1 MRVSVKGGN
10 KNLSKT
16 VVTGE
21 YADLAKKT
29 PTKPILGRENMM
41 SNTQVKAEQKES
53 VSEVIA
59 DKNEIRDTRR
69 EVRSAISIDPD
80 FKTIDKKFSEL
91 AEEIKMRILTKSER
105 EGIMNSLTSLAKLF
119 DIVKENKNE
128 IVDYDYLVNKFK
140 DLKAVSDNDANKFA
154 EYIIDSLDIGV
165 NFKSLYFNDDDRQ
178 IMYEIDV
185 YFNDDINHTVWTTD
199 IKLAV
204 DPLALLDPL
213 YDAGYKIGVDSPKDS
228 NDVEFLDQSDFSGN
242 FKYFTSKVINVKDID
257 QSLQPNKVI
266 AIVNEDGEYLTVNGD
281 IMAIDMVDDR
291 STQSISIVSKHWL
304 DDTLAE
310 LHDLKGEEEMDN
322 NEVNNDEKFIN
333 GVKSTD

>member
-1 MRVSVKGGN
+1 
-10 KNLSKT
+10 
-16 VVTGE
+16 
-21 YADLAKKT
+21 
-29 PTKPILGRENMM
+29 
-41 SNTQVKAEQKES
+41 
-53 VSEVIA
+53 
-59 DKNEIRDTRR
+59 
-69 EVRSAISIDPD
+69 
-80 FKTIDKKFSEL
+80 
-91 AEEIKMRILTKSER
+91 MRILTKSER

-185 YFNDDINHTVWTTD
+185 YFNDDINHTVWTTN